1 MYRLAEKV
9 LPHWSYIS
17 DEYLSH
23 LNVQLGLEELQQLS
37 FQAIRAGLSAANI
50 LPEAFSRFSARYA
63 AISEMEVDLLVSEH
77 YDSPAVAAAFTRT
90 MGSVVEGEMPHAA
103 GVLGSI
109 FERLARRG
117 RPGSTAW

>member
-9 LPHWSYIS
+9 LPHLSYIS
-17 DEYLSH
+17 DKYLSH
-23 LNVQLGLEELQQLS
+23 LHVQLGLEELQQLS

-50 LPEAFSRFSARYA
+50 LPEAFSRFSARYT

-77 YDSPAVAAAFTRT
+77 YDSPAVAAAFKQT
-90 MGSVVEGEMPHAA
+90 MSSVVEGDMPHAA
-103 GVLGSI
+103 GVLGTI

-117 RPGSTAW
+117 RPGGAA